1 MGLFSWL
8 RPRRRRHLL
17 VIVAERD
24 DSDETPVQHAA
35 AEDVA
40 RIREDDKYF
49 GKGSPGD
56 DYDF

>member
-1 MGLFSWL
+1 MGVFSWL
-8 RPRRRRHLL
+8 RPRRRRKSLI
-17 VIVAERD
+17 VIRPEDPELTKTQR
-24 DSDETPVQHAA
+24 AA